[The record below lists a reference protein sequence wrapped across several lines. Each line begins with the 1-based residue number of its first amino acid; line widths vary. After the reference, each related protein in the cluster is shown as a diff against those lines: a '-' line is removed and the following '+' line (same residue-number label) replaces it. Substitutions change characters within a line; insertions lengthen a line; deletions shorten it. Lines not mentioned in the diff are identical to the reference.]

1 MVGEEGIGL
10 EELVYLLE
18 KLIVKIY
25 EELMKLKEYYVFDN
39 KLVLNI
45 LEVGN
50 YFVLIIKKKYVLLLK
65 KYV

>member
-50 YFVLIIKKKYVLLLK
+50 YFVLIMKKKYVLLLK

>member
-10 EELVYLLE
+10 EEFVYLLE